1 MKKGYSLLEVL
12 IVAGLIVV
20 VTALLL
26 NMSNTFN
33 LSWDVQNV
41 KMELD
46 QQARRGID
54 EMIRDLYEATS
65 TSGQTTVTANSVN
78 FRVPVVVDDTPPD
91 PPDIYDVNGDIH
103 WGAEGVVGDNIR
115 YRVNSGQLVREV
127 ISGTS
132 IISSRV
138 CANNVTSLSFTQQ
151 PPSPQFPRAIAVSIT
166 CEKPVR
172 RGSLTL
178 ANSTMQSQVTLR
190 N

>member
-41 KMELD
+41 KMELG

-78 FRVPVVVDDTPPD
+78 FRVPVVVDDNFPN
-91 PPDIYDVNGDIH
+91 PPDIYDASGNIY
-103 WGAEGVVGDNIR
+103 WGADGVVGNNIS
-115 YRVNSGQLVREV
+115 YRVNSGQLVREDRKSV
-127 ISGTS
+127 
-132 IISSRV
+132 V
-138 CANNVTSLSFTQQ
+138 
-151 PPSPQFPRAIAVSIT
+151 
-166 CEKPVR
+166 
-172 RGSLTL
+172 
-178 ANSTMQSQVTLR
+178 
-190 N
+190 

>member
-1 MKKGYSLLEVL
+1 
-12 IVAGLIVV
+12 
-20 VTALLL
+20 
-26 NMSNTFN
+26 
-33 LSWDVQNV
+33 
-41 KMELD
+41 MELD

-78 FRVPVVVDDTPPD
+78 FRVPVVVDDNFPN
-91 PPDIYDVNGDIH
+91 PPDIYDASGNIY
-103 WGAEGVVGDNIR
+103 WGADGVVGNNIS

-138 CANNVTSLSFTQQ
+138 YANNVTNLAFTQQ
-151 PPSPQFPRAIAVSIT
+151 PPSPQFPRAIAINIT
-166 CEKPVR
+166 CQKPVR